1 MDRPSYLDSYYFNWE
16 ALDIMA
22 IGTSSLDADNYLAN
36 LKTRDEVYKF
46 LNGYGYDLSD
56 PIQNAEMFGNFQES
70 LQFIKKYFLK
80 EGNDDGLDLL
90 IPNVFYSLTDISELL
105 LILTGNSE
113 VANSKEESI
122 WAAIISKVMHTILHL
137 DKDLRYRYFSTIQ
150 TQIFDR
156 FYKYLHREE
165 DKLFLESDNKN
176 VRIPL
181 VEFETKAKK
190 SRESIVI
197 KLLHKKEN
205 VAEELF
211 DRIGLRFVTYNR
223 ADCLRVLQFLIS
235 NYIVM
240 ANNIKPS
247 RSQNSLVDLTLL
259 RPKHHELM
267 KQALKE
273 KMDEQAFQTRL
284 ESLVEQCY
292 ENETYKNNAHT
303 LESYRAIHFTGRQLI
318 KYKNPFF
325 QDFSKVR
332 AFAKKND
339 PSNEITRRLLEL
351 DTSFIAKDVRFFYPY
366 EVQITDKKSHETNTV
381 GLASHSEYKKSQL
394 RSAMLRLFKPLLD
407 YKNIKV

>member
-273 KMDEQAFQTRL
+273 KMDEQTFQTRL

>member
-273 KMDEQAFQTRL
+273 KMDEQTFQTRL

-407 YKNIKV
+407 YKNIKI